1 MSEVKASKITYNR
14 KSKGMNIRTMKRDY
28 NVILF
33 DLDGT
38 LTDPK
43 QGIVNSIVYALN
55 YFGIKENDRERLTKF
70 IGPPLKDSFM
80 EYYHFEEELALRA
93 IEKYREYF
101 ATKGIFENTVYPM
114 IPELLEE
121 LAAQG
126 KKLVL
131 ATSKPTSFA
140 QRILDHFELDRYFYF
155 TGGSNLDGSRTKKGE
170 VIAYA
175 LSESGLENQA
185 KAIMIG
191 DRKYDIIGAKE
202 VGIDS
207 IAVLYGYGSRDELA
221 RENPTFIVNTVDSL
235 RKSLL

>member
-1 MSEVKASKITYNR
+1 
-14 KSKGMNIRTMKRDY
+14 MKQNYD
-28 NVILF
+28 VILF

-55 YFGIKENDRERLTKF
+55 YFGIIENDRERLTKF

-80 EYYHFEEELALRA
+80 EYYHFDEELALRA

-114 IPELLEE
+114 IPELLEK
-121 LAAQG
+121 LATQG

-131 ATSKPTSFA
+131 ATSKPTDFA
-140 QRILDHFELDRYFYF
+140 QRILDHFNLDQYFSF
-155 TGGSNLDGSRTKKGE
+155 TGGSNLNGSRTRKSE

-175 LSESGLENQA
+175 LQESHAGNQA
-185 KAIMIG
+185 NAVMIG
-191 DRKYDIIGAKE
+191 DRKFDLIGARE
-202 VGIDS
+202 IGIDS
-207 IAVLYGYGSRDELA
+207 IGVLYGYGSRDELES
-221 RENPTFIVNTVDSL
+221 ENPTCLANSVDNL
-235 RKSLL
+235 KKILL